1 MWKTVCIYFKE
12 WEKEIFLRR
21 VTGFS
26 SRAVDIQMLFQCES
40 WSPLYLKSASRP
52 GRDIL
57 TSKSPF

>member
-1 MWKTVCIYFKE
+1 
-12 WEKEIFLRR
+12 LRR

-26 SRAVDIQMLFQCES
+26 SRAVDSQMLFQCES
-40 WSPLYLKSASRP
+40 WSPLYLKNASGP